1 MNFADNS
8 KAHVKTWILTMAHV
22 KTWIL
27 TAIVFVTAITLR
39 WVELGSIQEP
49 IFDEA
54 HYVPAA
60 EVLVGLKEHPGMG
73 PWASHPLIG
82 KAPAPNFEHPLLG
95 KFLIGFGLR
104 MFEDPFF
111 GARFFPALAGSLS
124 LILMAFLA
132 LRFFG
137 RPILVL
143 LALLFLGFDSMA
155 MLHSRLAML
164 DIFLMTALIGLLHSS
179 WQLIQKPENW
189 TWRLTSAFWITAGLS
204 SKWVFAFAIFGFC
217 WCLLVLGRGRFVPRL
232 KSLVIVGCTSLGLY
246 HLWFLYY
253 AAHGFSYGEWLEFHV
268 AANAVTTGKLAQHPY
283 GATALSMLGNSRNI
297 WYYFKQLPEQMTV
310 GLVGLLNPLLIFSV
324 LPALGIIFLN
334 YRTKKQL
341 QDIFILGW
349 FACCYLPFHLVLIER
364 QGFLYYMLLVLPII
378 ILAVVRMLE
387 ILSQKVRLEALA
399 TGYAALFLAVSAFY
413 MPVVLAWP
421 MTRDYYLL
429 LIRFTGV

>member
-1 MNFADNS
+1 MDRTAAIWGSMNFADNS
-8 KAHVKTWILTMAHV
+8 KAHVKTWILA
-22 KTWIL
+22 
-27 TAIVFVTAITLR
+27 AIIFVTAVTFR
-39 WVELGSIQEP
+39 WLELGSIKEA

-60 EVLVGLKEHPGMG
+60 EVLVGIKEHPGMG
-73 PWASHPLIG
+73 LWASHPLIG

-104 MFEDPFF
+104 IFEDPFW

-124 LILMAFLA
+124 LVLMVFLA

-137 RPILVL
+137 KPVPVL
-143 LALLFLGFDSMA
+143 LALLFLGFDSMS

-179 WQLIQKPENW
+179 WQLIQNPESW
-189 TWRLTSAFWITAGLS
+189 STRISSAVWITAGLS
-204 SKWVFAFAIFGFC
+204 SKWVFAFAILGFC
-217 WCLLVLGRGRFVPRL
+217 WCLITLGRGGFVKRFQTL
-232 KSLVIVGCTSLGLY
+232 AIVGCLSLGLY
-246 HLWFLYY
+246 HLWFIYY
-253 AAHGFSYGEWLEFHV
+253 AAHGFSYGEWLEFHI

-297 WYYFKQLPEQMTV
+297 WYYFKQLPGQMTV
-310 GLVGLLNPLLIFSV
+310 GLVGLLNPLLIFSA
-324 LPALGIIFLN
+324 LPALGLIFLH
-334 YRTKKQL
+334 YRKKKQL

-349 FACCYLPFHLVLIER
+349 FACCYLPFHLVLMER
-364 QGFLYYMLLVLPII
+364 QGFLYYMLLLLPII
-378 ILAVVRMLE
+378 ILAVIRMLE
-387 ILSQKVRLEALA
+387 ILSQKVKLEALA
-399 TGYAALFLAVSAFY
+399 AGYASLFLAVSAFY
-413 MPVVLAWP
+413 MPVVLAFP